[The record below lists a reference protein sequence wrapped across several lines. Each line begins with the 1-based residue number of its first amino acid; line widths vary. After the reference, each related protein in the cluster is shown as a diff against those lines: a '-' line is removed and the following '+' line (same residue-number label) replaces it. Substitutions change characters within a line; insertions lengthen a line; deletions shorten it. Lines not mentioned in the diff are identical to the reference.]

1 LSHNISDVGRK
12 KRGRGM
18 KPRSTALDHLYG
30 VILAGGR
37 GTRFWPRSRRLHP
50 KQLMHLWDRNGE
62 GTSLL
67 QQTVERLRPLIPAER
82 MWIFTNEWLQREV
95 IRQLPE
101 VPREQIVAEPVQR
114 NTGPCA
120 GLAAEL
126 ILHRD
131 PDAVLG
137 LFPSDQL
144 IQKPAAFLKAI
155 RLAARHAA
163 EGSIVVLGIV
173 PRWPET
179 GYGYM
184 EFPARPSHRNTKAIR
199 IRRFREKPAL
209 QVARRYLRSGRFF
222 WNSGMFFWKASIIRE
237 ELRTHLPKT
246 ARVLDKI
253 SQHAATASASGR
265 QRVLNALYPSCEN
278 ISVDYAVLEKAQRVL
293 GIPCDFG
300 WSDVGSWNALHDL
313 SPQDAQ
319 GNVLRSE
326 ALLLD
331 SSGLLI
337 DVPGKLV
344 AGIGLRDLVVVET
357 KDALLIVRREEA
369 QQVSQLVKLLEQAR
383 REELL

>member
-1 LSHNISDVGRK
+1 
-12 KRGRGM
+12 
-18 KPRSTALDHLYG
+18 

-50 KQLMHLWDRNGE
+50 KQLMHLWGGNG
-62 GTSLL
+62 GGASLL
-67 QQTVERLRPLIPAER
+67 QQTVERLEPLIPQER
-82 MWIFTNEWLQREV
+82 IWIFTNEWLQREV
-95 IRQLPE
+95 ARRLPK

-131 PDAVLG
+131 SEAVLG
-137 LFPSDQL
+137 VFPSDQL
-144 IQKPAAFLKAI
+144 IQKPASFLKVV

-163 EGSIVVLGIV
+163 EGTIVVLGIA

-184 EFPARPSHRNTKAIR
+184 EFPARPSHRNSKAVP

-209 QVARRYLRSGRFF
+209 AVARPHLRAGRFF
-222 WNSGMFFWKASIIRE
+222 WNSGMFFWKASTIRD
-237 ELRTHLPKT
+237 ELRSHLPRT
-246 ARVLDKI
+246 ARALDDISRLVATSSFARRQQVLKD
-253 SQHAATASASGR
+253 
-265 QRVLNALYPSCEN
+265 LYPSCEN
-278 ISVDYAVLEKAQRVL
+278 ISVDSAVLEKAKRVV

-300 WSDVGSWNALHDL
+300 WSDVGSWNAVYDL
-313 SPQDAQ
+313 SQQDAK

-331 SSGLLI
+331 STGMLI

-344 AGIGLRDLVVVET
+344 AGIGLQDLVVVET
-357 KDALLIVRREEA
+357 KDALLIARREDA
-369 QQVSQLVKLLEQAR
+369 QRVSQLVKSLEQAQR
-383 REELL
+383 DELL

>member
-1 LSHNISDVGRK
+1 M
-12 KRGRGM
+12 KRRN
-18 KPRSTALDHLYG
+18 TFLDHLHG

-50 KQLMHLWDRNGE
+50 KQLMHLWNDGGNQS
-62 GTSLL
+62 SLL

-82 MWIFTNEWLQREV
+82 IWVFTNEWLRREV
-95 IRQLPE
+95 IRQLPQ
-101 VPREQIVAEPVQR
+101 VPPSQIVAEPVQR

-126 ILHRD
+126 ILRRD

-137 LFPSDQL
+137 LFPSDHL
-144 IQKPAAFLKAI
+144 IQKPAALLKVV

-163 EGSIVVLGIV
+163 EGNIVVLGIA

-184 EFPARPSHRNTKAIR
+184 EFPARPSHRNANAIP
-199 IRRFREKPAL
+199 IRQFREKPAL
-209 QVARRYLRSGRFF
+209 AAARRYLRAGRFF
-222 WNSGMFFWKASIIRE
+222 WNSGMFFWKASTFRE

-246 ARVLDKI
+246 ARILHRI
-253 SQHAATASASGR
+253 AERAGAAPTGGW
-265 QRVLNALYPSCEN
+265 QRVLKALYPSCEN
-278 ISVDYAVLEKAQRVL
+278 ISVDYAVLEKARCVL

-300 WSDVGSWNALHDL
+300 WSDVGSWNAVHDL
-313 SPQDAQ
+313 SPQDAS

-357 KDALLIVRREEA
+357 SDALRIARREDA
-369 QQVSQLVKLLEQAR
+369 QRVSELVKLLEQVR
-383 REELL
+383 RNELL